1 MRLEE
6 QGCSARFERPRAA
19 GKEQQM
25 PHKKKILSRPLSE
38 KFNDALVYAARL
50 HREQPRKGRD
60 IPYIGHLLGVASLV
74 LEAGGDEEMAIAA
87 LLHDAVEDQG
97 GHPRLEEIKKIF
109 GERVAHIVHGC
120 TDSYEIDPDRKPP
133 WCERKEKYV
142 AHVEEEADRD
152 VRLVAAADKVHN
164 ARAILS
170 EHYQV
175 GDAVFERF
183 AGKKQGTL
191 WYYRALLDAFRAAE
205 SRDGDADEEAANSR
219 KRLLDELARVV
230 EELEERAGGRGVNP
244 CRG

>member
-1 MRLEE
+1 MSGEV
-6 QGCSARFERPRAA
+6 
-19 GKEQQM
+19 
-25 PHKKKILSRPLSE
+25 HKHKRRVLSRPLSE

-60 IPYIGHLLGVASLV
+60 IPYVGHLLGVASLV

-97 GHPRLEEIKKIF
+97 GHPRLEEIKGIF

-120 TDSYEIDPDRKPP
+120 TDSYEIDPERKLP
-133 WCERKEKYV
+133 WCERKEMYI
-142 AHVEEEADRD
+142 AHVEKESDPEE
-152 VRLVAAADKVHN
+152 RLVAAADKVHN

-175 GDAVFERF
+175 GDSVFERF

-191 WYYRALLDAFRAAE
+191 WYYRALVTAFRAAE
-205 SRDGDADEEAANSR
+205 SRDGYTTEGAASSR
-219 KRLLDELARVV
+219 QRLVDELARVV
-230 EELEERAGGRGVNP
+230 DELERRAGGPGVNP
-244 CRG
+244 CRE

>member
-1 MRLEE
+1 M
-6 QGCSARFERPRAA
+6 A
-19 GKEQQM
+19 M
-25 PHKKKILSRPLSE
+25 HKKRILSRPLGE

-60 IPYIGHLLGVASLV
+60 IPYVGHLLGVASLV

-97 GHPRLEEIKKIF
+97 GRPRLQEIKRMF

-120 TDSYEIDPDRKPP
+120 TDSYEVDPDRKAP
-133 WCERKEKYV
+133 WCERKEQYIV
-142 AHVEEEADRD
+142 HVEKDSDPEE
-152 VRLVAAADKVHN
+152 RLVAAADKVHN

-175 GDAVFERF
+175 GDAVFDRF

-191 WYYRALLDAFRAAE
+191 WYYRALVNAFRAAE
-205 SRDGDADEEAANSR
+205 HRDGHATDEAANSR
-219 KRLLDELARVV
+219 KRLVDELARVV
-230 EELEERAGGRGVNP
+230 YELEQRAGGPGVNP